1 MHGARRDGRR
11 EASVGGVG
19 AGQRVDGLVDR
30 VVGVVRV
37 AVGRVGRLL
46 VAVGRRDDV
55 RVGGRDAV
63 AGRVVW
69 VGVVVVVGEGAGEE
83 EVEEGRG
90 ALFAGVAQVFVE
102 GWDGEGLGELEGWLV
117 GGGGLWSGNGG
128 VLGIG
133 ELGAA
138 YVDIFYELI
147 EL

>member
-11 EASVGGVG
+11 EAGVGGVG
-19 AGQRVDGLVDR
+19 AGQRVDGLVVR

-69 VGVVVVVGEGAGEE
+69 RGVVVVGGGTWEE
-83 EVEEGRG
+83 EAEEG
-90 ALFAGVAQVFVE
+90 
-102 GWDGEGLGELEGWLV
+102 
-117 GGGGLWSGNGG
+117 
-128 VLGIG
+128 
-133 ELGAA
+133 
-138 YVDIFYELI
+138 
-147 EL
+147 